1 MQWFM
6 IRCHAC
12 IRTWFWNI
20 GPIIFFE
27 FMRLPLNMS
36 LLLKSYAGFLSRVA
50 SDHILGEEISDFLQI
65 VFFQNVWLVIA
76 SLSCF
81 CQMF

>member
-20 GPIIFFE
+20 GPILFF
-27 FMRLPLNMS
+27 
-36 LLLKSYAGFLSRVA
+36 
-50 SDHILGEEISDFLQI
+50 
-65 VFFQNVWLVIA
+65 
-76 SLSCF
+76 
-81 CQMF
+81 